1 LRRRPPR
8 IKLGRRTKAETR
20 LTNLSVI
27 AAAGATALI
36 AASAQADVAS
46 AQASGKR
53 IHKPMTA
60 ATGLVAGERV
70 HKPLIAAL
78 PPK

>member
-1 LRRRPPR
+1 M
-8 IKLGRRTKAETR
+8 AETR

-27 AAAGATALI
+27 AA
-36 AASAQADVAS
+36 SAQADVAC

-60 ATGLVAGERV
+60 ATGLAAGERV
-70 HKPLIAAL
+70 HKPLIASL